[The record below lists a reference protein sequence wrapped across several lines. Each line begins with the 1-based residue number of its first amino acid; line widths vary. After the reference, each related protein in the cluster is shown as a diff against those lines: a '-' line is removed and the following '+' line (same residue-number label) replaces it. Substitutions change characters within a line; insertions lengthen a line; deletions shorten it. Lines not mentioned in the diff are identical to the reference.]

1 MKAPKF
7 TDPAQVNRS
16 LHQVALYLTA
26 WETLRSCIIE
36 RVKGVYTENWTI
48 DDKGSLRGT
57 VTDEYK
63 NRVIALHPKDELHA
77 CTLWLQNIGAFNEAD
92 IEQIANARRHRNSI
106 GHEIIQYI
114 TSDDS
119 KVDRNTIG
127 TIYQIVKKL
136 DIWWLTEIDLP
147 SQKSVPDATYYAAQ
161 KGEATGGYSLLL
173 ELILPIFDGDFD
185 NLLDIHSILKKQIE

>member
-1 MKAPKF
+1 MNTPKF

-36 RVKGVYTENWTI
+36 RVKGVYTDNWTI

-114 TSDDS
+114 TCDDS

-136 DIWWLTEIDLP
+136 TEIDLT

-161 KGEATGGYSLLL
+161 KGEAAGGYSLLL

-185 NLLDIHSILKKQIE
+185 NLLDIHSSLKKKTG

>member
-7 TDPAQVNRS
+7 TDPAEVNRS

-36 RVKGVYTENWTI
+36 RVKGLYTEDWTL
-48 DDKGSLRGT
+48 DDKGGLRGT
-57 VTDEYK
+57 VTNEYK
-63 NRVIALHPKDELHA
+63 KRVIALYPKNELHA
-77 CTLWLQNIGAFNEAD
+77 CTIWLLNNGAFNEND
-92 IEQIANARRHRNSI
+92 VEQIALAQRHRNSVA
-106 GHEIIQYI
+106 HEIVQYI
-114 TSDDS
+114 TGHES